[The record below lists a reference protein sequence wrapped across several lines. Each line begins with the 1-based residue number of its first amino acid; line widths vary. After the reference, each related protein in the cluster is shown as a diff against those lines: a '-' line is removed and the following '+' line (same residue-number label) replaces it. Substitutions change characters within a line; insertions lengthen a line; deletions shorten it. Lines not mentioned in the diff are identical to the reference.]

1 MIIAID
7 GPSGSGKSS
16 TARAVSERLGALFMD
31 TGAMYRAAA
40 LHLVGKGVSEDDDVR
55 AADLADMELDL
66 SVVDGKPVIRLNGR
80 DVSSRIRDADVT
92 RLSSVFSSRPEVR
105 NAMVAQQRVVAARHV
120 QSGGTVVMEG
130 RDIGTVVFPDAD
142 LKFYMDADARIRAQ
156 RRAAELR
163 GRGERVSE
171 DALLE
176 EMLVRDRRD
185 SERAHSPLRRADDA
199 LVLDTSNLSFE
210 DQVEFILEQVR
221 GNEAV

>member
-16 TARAVSERLGALFMD
+16 TARAVSDRLGALFMD

-40 LHLVGKGVSEDDDVR
+40 LHLAGKGLSEQDDVR
-55 AADLADMELDL
+55 AADLADMDLDL
-66 SVVDGKPVIRLNGR
+66 SVVDGHPVIRLNGK
-80 DVSSRIRDADVT
+80 DVSARIRDADIT

-105 NAMVAQQRVVAARHV
+105 KALVAHQRAVAARHEE
-120 QSGGTVVMEG
+120 SGGTVVMEG

-142 LKFYMDADARIRAQ
+142 WKFYMDADARVRAQ

-163 GRGERVSE
+163 ARGEQVSE

-176 EMLVRDRRD
+176 EMIVRDRRD
-185 SERAHSPLRRADDA
+185 SERAQSPLRRADDA
-199 LVLDTSNLSFE
+199 VVLDTSKLSFE
-210 DQVEFILEQVR
+210 DQVEFILGQVL

>member
-16 TARAVSERLGALFMD
+16 TARAVSDRLGALFMD

-40 LHLVGKGVSEDDDVR
+40 LHLAGKGVSEHDEVR
-55 AADLADMELDL
+55 ASDLADMELDL
-66 SVVDGKPVIRLNGR
+66 SVRDGHSVIRLNGR

-105 NAMVAQQRVVAARHV
+105 NALVAQQRAVAARHV
-120 QSGGTVVMEG
+120 RTGGTVVMEG

-142 LKFYMDADARIRAQ
+142 VKFFMDADARVRAR

-163 GRGERVSE
+163 GRGEMVSE

-185 SERAHSPLRRADDA
+185 SERTHSPLRRADDA
-199 LVLDTSNLSFE
+199 VVLDTSNLSFE
-210 DQVEFILEQVR
+210 DQVEFILELVR